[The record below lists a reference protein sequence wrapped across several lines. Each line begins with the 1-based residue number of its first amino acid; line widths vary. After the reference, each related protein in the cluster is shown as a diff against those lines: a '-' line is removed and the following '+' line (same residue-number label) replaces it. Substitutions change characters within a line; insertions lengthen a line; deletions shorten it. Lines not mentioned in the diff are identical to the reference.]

1 MADIDF
7 EKVIAEVAKR
17 HQILLRKDDPA
28 FAIITLNQLVFE
40 TVTEEMFKK
49 VRGLTAEFKAAADQ
63 VQTCAGAAIAR
74 EIRTA
79 IESGRASLRA
89 DLEAGKLQAK
99 QMVME
104 LQLQDKRARLA
115 RYITVGLLAAVA
127 LLVCGAL
134 LGRLML

>member
-7 EKVIAEVAKR
+7 EKLIAEVAKR
-17 HQILLRKDDPA
+17 HQILLREDDPA

-40 TVTEEMFKK
+40 TVTEEIFKK
-49 VRGLTAEFKAAADQ
+49 VRGLTTEFKAAADQ
-63 VQTCAGAAIAR
+63 VQTCAGATIAR

-79 IESGRASLRA
+79 IESGRVSLRA

-104 LQLQDKRARLA
+104 VQLQDKRARLA